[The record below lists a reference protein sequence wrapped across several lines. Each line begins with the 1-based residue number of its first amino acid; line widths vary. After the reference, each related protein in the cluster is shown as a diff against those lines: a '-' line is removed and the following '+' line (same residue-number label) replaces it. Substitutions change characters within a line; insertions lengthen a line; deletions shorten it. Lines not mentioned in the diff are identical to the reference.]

1 MIGHQCQFGR
11 AIYYLTFSVVCFYFS
26 AVALFQHHSDFPLFA
41 WRADQSACPHTCRD
55 RLYDWSKHTR
65 AIKNEFKHTQND
77 HLFSLQIWLKGDYV
91 ICNNVGAVFFK
102 VWKVKKAF
110 KIQVFW
116 KGGKPTFLVCV
127 HVSLSVIFFFFFSCY
142 QPGIYVFVGIDWA
155 FGRWLHNYTHEIEH
169 ACFKMLCSTQCC
181 IKVFSNSL
189 AALGFFYFFLSLE
202 QKFSRLFG
210 ALWKFGHW
218 LLFH

>member
-1 MIGHQCQFGR
+1 MF
-11 AIYYLTFSVVCFYFS
+11 
-26 AVALFQHHSDFPLFA
+26 LFFF
-41 WRADQSACPHTCRD
+41 
-55 RLYDWSKHTR
+55 
-65 AIKNEFKHTQND
+65 
-77 HLFSLQIWLKGDYV
+77 
-91 ICNNVGAVFFK
+91 FFK

-127 HVSLSVIFFFFFSCY
+127 HVSLSVIFFFCY
-142 QPGIYVFVGIDWA
+142 QPRIYVFVGIDWA

-189 AALGFFYFFLSLE
+189 AALGFFIFFLKAWGTVLQAFWSSLKVWTLATFPLIFSPAQTWTWTF
-202 QKFSRLFG
+202 QKGGKKHFQMNLNLFLTLSSTIIQACKRHLRG
-210 ALWKFGHW
+210 WTSFVDA
-218 LLFH
+218 

>member
-1 MIGHQCQFGR
+1 MISHQCQFGR

-91 ICNNVGAVFFK
+91 ICNNVGAFFFFFK

-127 HVSLSVIFFFFFSCY
+127 HVSLSVIFFFCY
-142 QPGIYVFVGIDWA
+142 QKTVLQA
-155 FGRWLHNYTHEIEH
+155 FWSSL
-169 ACFKMLCSTQCC
+169 
-181 IKVFSNSL
+181 KVWTLATFPLIFSP
-189 AALGFFYFFLSLE
+189 AQTWTWTF
-202 QKFSRLFG
+202 QKGGKTFSDES
-210 ALWKFGHW
+210 
-218 LLFH
+218 